1 MTTFTSFFAA
11 ARFCGRRLLVVPTVA
26 AACLGASA
34 ARGERPEAS
43 VSGIGSASVERMP
56 ERMRVAFPLT
66 AKGDSLAAA
75 LAKLKEKRTT
85 TEGALTLLGAEKASI
100 KFGDVN
106 VQKQEEAEE
115 MNRMLMERM
124 GRSRRATASSTPTT
138 GEEKPKSEATNAVVF
153 VTADWPLPTGGPEE
167 LLVAVHGLQKKINDA
182 DLGGAK
188 EKQKLSPEEEELQ
201 AEMQQMMSNSQPGAA
216 KPGAPTFVFVAEIP
230 EEERAKFLAAAFA
243 KAKAS
248 AERTAAAAG
257 RKLDKLTA
265 VESGPGGGGDVD
277 GGWSSYPA
285 MSQMRAYYGSYGQQ
299 DSGELQA
306 ALMGSSDDGKTL
318 AFSRTPGKIK
328 QTFTIH
334 AKFSLAP

>member
-1 MTTFTSFFAA
+1 MTFFTRFIAA
-11 ARFCGRRLLVVPTVA
+11 AHLVGRRFLVVCTVA
-26 AACLGASA
+26 AACLGASS
-34 ARGERPEAS
+34 ARAEGAEAT
-43 VSGIGSASVERMP
+43 VSGIGSASIERMP

-85 TEGALTLLGAEKASI
+85 TEGALALLGADKASI
-100 KFGDVN
+100 KFGDVT

-124 GRSRRATASSTPTT
+124 GRSRRATSSAPST
-138 GEEKPKSEATNAVVF
+138 GEEKPKSEATNAVVV
-153 VTADWPLPTGGPEE
+153 VTADWPLPTGGAEE

-188 EKQKLSPEEEELQ
+188 EKEKLSPEEEELQ
-201 AEMQQMMSNSQPGAA
+201 AEMRQMMSNAQPGAA

-230 EEERAKFLAAAFA
+230 EEERAKFMAAAFA

-265 VESGPGGGGDVD
+265 VESGAGGGGDAES
-277 GGWSSYPA
+277 GWGSYNSMA
-285 MSQMRAYYGSYGQQ
+285 QMRAYYGGYGQSESS
-299 DSGELQA
+299 DLQA
-306 ALMGSSDDGKTL
+306 ALADADDGKTL